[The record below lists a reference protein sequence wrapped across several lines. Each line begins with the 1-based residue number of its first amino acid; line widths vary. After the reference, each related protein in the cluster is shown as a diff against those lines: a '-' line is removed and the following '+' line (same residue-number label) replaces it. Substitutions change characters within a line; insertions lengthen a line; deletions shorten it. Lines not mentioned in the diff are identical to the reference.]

1 MKHYIG
7 KVYDFSH
14 STFKQVIK
22 ELDEAQAVIRAQ
34 REQILAQ
41 DEIIRILMS
50 RPTEPSS
57 TQHSHSALH

>member
-1 MKHYIG
+1 MKHYVG

-14 STFKQVIK
+14 ETFRQVLK
-22 ELDEAQAVIRAQ
+22 ELEESQDVIRHQ

-57 TQHSHSALH
+57 SQHSHSGLH